1 MEIINMVGWKVG
13 TLLVLSKGAFL
24 ATNGGEADLMT
35 HVYSLV
41 LASLKR
47 SQLMPIPLP
56 IPRMPMELSAMQFK
70 QSSARPKH
78 SFRTGM
84 WSC

>member
-24 ATNGGEADLMT
+24 TTNGGEADLMT

-41 LASLKR
+41 LVSLKR

-56 IPRMPMELSAMQFK
+56 IPRIPMELSAMQFK
-70 QSSARPKH
+70 QS
-78 SFRTGM
+78 
-84 WSC
+84 

>member
-1 MEIINMVGWKVG
+1 MEIINMVGVKVG
-13 TLLVLSKGAFL
+13 MLSMGSFL
-24 ATNGGEADLMT
+24 ATDGGEADLMI

-41 LASLKR
+41 LASLTR

-70 QSSARPKH
+70 RSSARPKH